1 VVDACPFKALVH
13 AEHPVHAWLQQTPSA
28 TTPEVH
34 WKFAV
39 AGFPFDSFAAQVP
52 ATVSQ

>member
-1 VVDACPFKALVH
+1 VAACPFKALVH
-13 AEHPVHAWLQQTPSA
+13 AEHPPHVELQQTPSA

-34 WKFAV
+34 WEPEV
-39 AGFPFDSFAAQVP
+39 AGLPFDSFAAQVP

>member
-1 VVDACPFKALVH
+1 VVAACPFKALVH
-13 AEHPVHAWLQQTPSA
+13 AEHPPHAKLQQTPSA

-34 WKFAV
+34 WKAEV
-39 AGFPFDSFAAQVP
+39 AGFPFGSFAAQVP